1 MTRVSS
7 PAVQVAGMPSILV
20 LVPHCTLNLVIRP
33 INVMYYGAR
42 LDISVTTKK
51 KNTDL
56 IIAKIKY
63 IFVIW

>member
-42 LDISVTTKK
+42 LDISVEK

-56 IIAKIKY
+56 IIARIKY